1 MSILEIIL
9 IAIGLSMDSLA
20 VSIAAGIIM
29 DKFHIRN
36 IFRIA
41 FFMAMF
47 QGLMPLFGWL
57 AGINFKSEIEAYDHW
72 IAFGL
77 LTFLGI
83 KMIREGI
90 SSGKEEEEENSFDPT
105 KVATI
110 LSLSVAT
117 SIDAL
122 AVGVSFAFLQIKVI
136 LPVIIIS
143 ITTFIFSFAGAS
155 FGTKFGNKYN
165 LPMEIIGG
173 IILIGIGLKILLE
186 HTGFLG

>member
-20 VSIAAGIIM
+20 VSIAAGIIL
-29 DKFHIRN
+29 DKFKIRN

-41 FFMAMF
+41 FFMALF
-47 QGLMPLFGWL
+47 QGMMPLFGWL
-57 AGINFKSEIEAYDHW
+57 AGVNFKSQIEAYDHW

-77 LTFLGI
+77 LSFLGI

-90 SSGKEEEEENSFDPT
+90 GFGKQEDESCFDPT
-105 KVATI
+105 KIATI
-110 LSLSVAT
+110 ISLSFAT

-143 ITTFIFSFAGAS
+143 ITTFLFSFAGAS

>member
-29 DKFHIRN
+29 DKFHVRY

-41 FFMAMF
+41 FFMALF

-57 AGINFKSEIEAYDHW
+57 AGINFKSQIEAYDHW

-90 SSGKEEEEENSFDPT
+90 SSKEDDSASFDPT
-105 KVATI
+105 RIATLI
-110 LSLSVAT
+110 SLAFAT

-122 AVGVSFAFLQIKVI
+122 AVGVSFAFLQIKVA
-136 LPVIIIS
+136 LPVIIIGL
-143 ITTFIFSFAGAS
+143 TTFIFSFAGAS

-173 IILIGIGLKILLE
+173 IILIGIGLKILLQ
-186 HTGFLG
+186 HTGIIG